1 MIILLM
7 GVAGA
12 GKTTVGKLL
21 AGTLGWRFED
31 ADSYHSAHNIAKMQ
45 AGIPLTDEDRK
56 PWLDKLHEAIGLW
69 RNDNVVLACSAL
81 KKSYRDLLISG
92 PDVKLVY
99 LSGTYALILQR
110 LVARHGHYAHAACSA
125 ANSERSNLRMALWSS
140 TFQPRPRPL
149 SSKSENG

>member
-1 MIILLM
+1 
-7 GVAGA
+7 
-12 GKTTVGKLL
+12 
-21 AGTLGWRFED
+21 
-31 ADSYHSAHNIAKMQ
+31 MQ

-110 LVARHGHYAHAACSA
+110 LVARHGHYAHADLLGSQFGALEPPDGAVVIDVSA
-125 ANSERSNLRMALWSS
+125 PPEAIVIEIRKRLNI
-140 TFQPRPRPL
+140 
-149 SSKSENG
+149 